1 MVYWVTILFIGEESI
16 HKDTKTN
23 TPNYDDNDKST
34 IQMISNTLVGKSSTR
49 DDIASTNNNEN
60 YISGKTGIDNPTTE
74 SKKSW
79 KKRRNHHKHN
89 KKTNLKNLLPP
100 QDDDENNKSG
110 NISDLGAHIMKE
122 FQKFN
127 NNTKEHPGAPSEYSL
142 ENEANNTSQDID
154 ITTKK
159 RRSNT
164 GDQIK
169 GLGLK
174 SMWYDNFIAEHE
186 ESPHLAHLV

>member
-1 MVYWVTILFIGEESI
+1 MILFIGEESI
-16 HKDTKTN
+16 HEETKAN

-34 IQMISNTLVGKSSTR
+34 IQMISKSLVGKSSRR
-49 DDIASTNNNEN
+49 DDLASTNNNEN

-74 SKKSW
+74 SAKKSW
-79 KKRRNHHKHN
+79 KRRRKHRKNN
-89 KKTNLKNLLPP
+89 KTKIKTLFPP
-100 QDDDENNKSG
+100 HDDGENNKSG
-110 NISDLGAHIMKE
+110 NISDLGAHIIKE

-127 NNTKEHPGAPSEYSL
+127 SNTNNHPGSPSENSVDV
-142 ENEANNTSQDID
+142 ENEANKTSQDID
-154 ITTKK
+154 IAMRK

-186 ESPHLAHLV
+186 ESAHLTNLV